1 MTRGCRR
8 RSSQSSCSGSAK
20 TMSAM
25 RPRSTWPSGPKT
37 PSPKRSRT
45 AARTSSSERSRSWT
59 ISSLEIT
66 AAPWRAN
73 APSASD
79 FPAPIPPVTATA
91 TGRALGGL
99 FFLRRSRIAALGVA
113 GTRIFRRHAVGL
125 DALVGL
131 LGRRFLDEALL
142 GDGLLSRA
150 RSQGLPGDG
159 LLCHVFGEDF
169 LGEAQL
175 GGPLADPGAA
185 FSFVDPLQ
193 GEGQAT
199 PLRIHLDD
207 LRAHRL
213 TLGHD
218 LARVLDV
225 VLRQLG
231 DVNKPLDA
239 RHDFDEGA
247 EGDHLRHLPFDDV
260 PLVVHV
266 HHLLPGVRLGLLQAE
281 RDALPLAVDVE
292 HLDLHFLADLEQLRG
307 MVYVTPGELGDVDE
321 PVDALEVHEG
331 AEVDDVG
338 DGPRHDIAGRE
349 TVEDRLAH
357 LLALLLEDGAAREH
371 DIVAAA
377 VELDHLTAQR
387 LAHELVEVLDA
398 ADVHERGG
406 QKPTHAQIED
416 QPALHDLDH
425 RPFDGLS
432 ALRRPLD
439 ALPRHF
445 ETGALLRE
453 DKATLGVLLR
463 HHERV
468 DLVTD
473 VDFVGRVDRTSN
485 RQLRNR
491 DDALGLV
498 ADVDQDFVLVDA
510 YDLAAHDLALVDDGE
525 GRVVVGDQFAVGTLS
540 PDVVV

>member
-150 RSQGLPGDG
+150 RSQGLPGGG

-175 GGPLADPGAA
+175 GG
-185 FSFVDPLQ
+185 
-193 GEGQAT
+193 
-199 PLRIHLDD
+199 
-207 LRAHRL
+207 
-213 TLGHD
+213 
-218 LARVLDV
+218 
-225 VLRQLG
+225 
-231 DVNKPLDA
+231 PLDA

-377 VELDHLTAQR
+377 VELDHLTAQC

-439 ALPRHF
+439 ALPRHL
-445 ETGALLRE
+445 ETGTLLRE
-453 DKATLGVLLR
+453 DKPTLGVLLR

-468 DLVTD
+468 DLVAD
-473 VDFVGRVDRTSN
+473 VDLVGRVDRTSN
-485 RQLRNR
+485 RQLGNG

-498 ADVDQDFVLVDA
+498 TDVDQDFVLVDA

>member
-1 MTRGCRR
+1 MTRGCRS
-8 RSSQSSCSGSAK
+8 RSSQSSSSGSAK

-45 AARTSSSERSRSWT
+45 AARTSSSERSRLWT

-66 AAPWRAN
+66 AAPCRTN
-73 APSASD
+73 ARSASD
-79 FPAPIPPVTATA
+79 FPAPIPPVTAIA

-113 GTRIFRRHAVGL
+113 GTLLFRRHAVGL

-142 GDGLLSRA
+142 GDGLLRPV
-150 RSQGLPGDG
+150 L
-159 LLCHVFGEDF
+159 GEDF

-175 GGPLADPGAA
+175 GGALADTGAA

-193 GEGQAT
+193 REGQAT

-218 LARVLDV
+218 LARVFDV
-225 VLRQLG
+225 LLRQLG
-231 DVNKPLDA
+231 DVDKPLDA
-239 RHDFDEGA
+239 RHHFDEGA
-247 EGDHLRHLPFDDV
+247 EGDDLRHLPFDDV
-260 PLVVHV
+260 TLVVQV
-266 HHLLPGVRLGLLQAE
+266 HHLLPRVRLGLLQAQ

-292 HLDLHFLADLEQLRG
+292 HLDLYFLADLEQLRG
-307 MVYVTPGELGDVDE
+307 MVHVTPGELGDVDE
-321 PVDALEVHEG
+321 AVDALEVHEG
-331 AEVDDVG
+331 PEIDDVG
-338 DGPRHDIAGRE
+338 DGPSHDVSGRE

-371 DIVAAA
+371 DVVAAA
-377 VELDHLTAQR
+377 VELDHLAAQR

-398 ADVHERGG
+398 ADVYERGG
-406 QKPTHAQIED
+406 QEPTHAQIED
-416 QPALHDLDH
+416 QAALHDLDH
-425 RPFDGLS
+425 GPFDRLS

-439 ALPRHF
+439 ALPRHL

-453 DKATLGVLLR
+453 DEPAVGVLLR

-468 DLVTD
+468 DLVAD
-473 VDFVGRVDRTSN
+473 VDLVGRVDRTSN
-485 RQLRNR
+485 RQLGNG
-491 DDALGLV
+491 DDAFGLV

-525 GRVVVGDQFAVGTLS
+525 GRVVVRDQFAVGTLS